1 MARPYRPGVPH
12 LSDHPP
18 KQRGRRAVVVLASGE
33 AAETADRLRRRFDA
47 EWFER
52 VPPHVSLVEPFD
64 PAAVAADEEIAR
76 RMRDAA
82 SEVGPFELELGR
94 AGAFVTPALILYLS
108 VTNDCAVRDLQER
121 ARRAL
126 GVATPARQFVPHL
139 TVGRAHSQ
147 EGLAS
152 ALAALKGELAR
163 RPENAAPL
171 GFPVEAIHLFGED
184 PETGV
189 YSSLA
194 TAPLAGAARG
204 AAANCAGARELA
216 LDIAPRAA

>member
-1 MARPYRPGVPH
+1 M
-12 LSDHPP
+12 SDPP
-18 KQRGRRAVVVLASGE
+18 AKARGRRAVVVLASGE

-64 PAAVAADEEIAR
+64 PARVGVDEEIAR
-76 RMRDAA
+76 RMREAV
-82 SEVGPFELELGR
+82 SGVEPFQLELGR
-94 AGAFVTPALILYLS
+94 PGAFVAPALILYLS
-108 VTNDCAVRDLQER
+108 VTNDCAVRDLQDR

-126 GVATPARQFVPHL
+126 GVATPPRQFVPHL

-152 ALAALKGELAR
+152 ALAALRAELAR
-163 RPENAAPL
+163 RPEGAGPL
-171 GFPVEAIHLFGED
+171 VFPVEEVSLFGED

-194 TAPLAGAARG
+194 TAPLGGTTRG
-204 AAANCAGARELA
+204 AAAN
-216 LDIAPRAA
+216 